1 MSMRDF
7 EIFNYAPFK
16 DMELIAIDEAA
27 SSKKADDFIWRPDSG
42 IQTFSG
48 DDTLLGL
55 KDMAK
60 LSQIGSDKEAM
71 SLQIAELRAIK
82 EGTPSST
89 QPIAFPWLSPQVVT
103 LKKSPKKLPT

>member
-1 MSMRDF
+1 MRDF

-27 SSKKADDFIWRPDSG
+27 SSKKANDFIWRPDSG

-82 EGTPSST
+82 EGLAPLMN
-89 QPIAFPWLSPQVVT
+89 IAMTNKEVSD
-103 LKKSPKKLPT
+103 KLNNLALAPTIQGD